1 MTVHIDAGDSG
12 ALFTISGTVSNN
24 ATWDELIYFY
34 ENGAGLDISGL
45 SFQLQIRADALDTS
59 ASATLTTAAGDL
71 VITNDDGGNPTILRI
86 NVPYTSLSALE
97 GDYIVDLVSKDSS
110 SVLVHW
116 GNGLVNFRRSPIA
129 F

>member
-86 NVPYTSLSALE
+86 NVPYTSISALE
-97 GDYIVDLVSKDSS
+97 GDYLMDLVSKDTDDKI
-110 SVLVHW
+110 VHW
-116 GNGLVNFRRSPIA
+116 GHGLVNFRQSPTA